1 MQMKQLLGALL
12 LGALISAPALAQQA
26 AAKKE
31 VTGKDIAFT
40 QAKGNCLACHAIA
53 GGEQPGQIGPELSNM
68 KVRYPDQAGKDLLR
82 ARIWD
87 ETQFVPN
94 SIMPPFGKHEV
105 LTKEEFEKL
114 LDYIY
119 GL

>member
-1 MQMKQLLGALL
+1 MQLKQLLGVLL
-12 LGALISAPALAQQA
+12 LGALISGPALAQQA

-31 VTGKDIAFT
+31 MTGKDIAFT
-40 QAKGNCLACHAIA
+40 QAKGNCLACHAIV
-53 GGEQPGQIGPELSNM
+53 GSEQPGQIGPELSGM
-68 KVRYPDQAGKDLLR
+68 KARYPDQAGKDLLR